1 MNPDWIVAI
10 ATTLYVALTGA
21 ICFSNF
27 KSYKA
32 AKEQT
37 VELFKQR
44 EEAQRPYVQVYIDF
58 VNQAL
63 CCLVIQNKGKSSAHN
78 VKATVDAEFL
88 TSLPKEAR
96 PYVEKLNESCLFL
109 APGQKFF
116 VYIGTNR
123 DFESVCLKPIKVS
136 IEYENGKYSD
146 VVEINLSQFEVFIS
160 NPPVDERIVQVLK
173 SGFERGSKELNE
185 ISKAIKQPIANT
197 LHCKIIEPGE
207 REDNKD
213 KILLYLAKEGSAT
226 VIDLIRETGIEKKEI
241 LSCLTELQYLDKRIK
256 PLICMGSEGIDDRV
270 PWCLK

>member
-1 MNPDWIVAI
+1 MNPDWIMAI
-10 ATTLYVALTGA
+10 ATTLYVILTGA

-37 VELFKQR
+37 IELIRQR
-44 EEAQRPYVQVYIDF
+44 EEAQRPYVQVYVDF
-58 VNQAL
+58 INQAL
-63 CCLVIQNKGKSSAHN
+63 CCLVIQNEGKSSAHN
-78 VKATVDAEFL
+78 VKARVDADFL
-88 TSLPKEAR
+88 ASLPMETR
-96 PYVEKLNESCLFL
+96 PYVEQLNESCIFL
-109 APGQKFF
+109 APRQKFF
-116 VYIGTNR
+116 VHIATNWN
-123 DFESVCLKPIKVS
+123 FESVCSKPIKISV
-136 IEYENGKYSD
+136 EYENGKYSD
-146 VVEINLSQFEVFIS
+146 NVEINLSQFEAFIS
-160 NPPVDERIVQVLK
+160 NPPAEERILQALK
-173 SGFERGSKELNE
+173 SGFDRESKELNE

-213 KILLYLAKEGSAT
+213 RILLYLAKEGSAT
-226 VIDLIRETGIEKKEI
+226 VTDLIRETGIEKEEI